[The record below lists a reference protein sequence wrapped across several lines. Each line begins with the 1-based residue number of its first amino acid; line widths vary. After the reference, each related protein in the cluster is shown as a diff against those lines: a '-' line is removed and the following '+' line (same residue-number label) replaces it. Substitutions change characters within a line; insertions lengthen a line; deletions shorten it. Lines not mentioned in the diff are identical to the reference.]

1 MFLGNKQENRPQGA
15 VLMFGGAGVYVPLK
29 QLKASLAEMAIE

>member
-1 MFLGNKQENRPQGA
+1 VPNHDSDPQGE
-15 VLMFGGAGVYVPLK
+15 LPYGVYVPLK